1 MNTAGSNRPSLV
13 AEAANRKPAQATAG
27 GRILAGMENREPV
40 SSASAFRNRLLLAL
54 LAAGAVV
61 LVILALGSWWPAT
74 RGHEPAPLRHAVAM
88 PDAVAA
94 PAQAAPDQGGAIIVD
109 DPQAATSPA
118 DALAGIVSVD
128 TDAVAGVD
136 APPAARAA
144 PSGDAG
150 VRAPARRVAAA
161 SAPAV
166 RAAQQESDPR
176 LLASLLSIIRQEE
189 KAASG
194 EQQHESMDALI
205 ARIQDE
211 SSATRTGTAAARASN
226 GGVQADRHEAPSRS
240 QEIQDRLRACPAAN
254 TLAGIECRKRVCAPH
269 QGKDGACPASQ

>member
-1 MNTAGSNRPSLV
+1 
-13 AEAANRKPAQATAG
+13 
-27 GRILAGMENREPV
+27 
-40 SSASAFRNRLLLAL
+40 
-54 LAAGAVV
+54 
-61 LVILALGSWWPAT
+61 
-74 RGHEPAPLRHAVAM
+74 M

-94 PAQAAPDQGGAIIVD
+94 PAQAVPDQGGAIIVD

-118 DALAGIVSVD
+118 DALAGIASVD

-136 APPAARAA
+136 APPAARAS

-166 RAAQQESDPR
+166 RAVQQESDPR

-189 KAASG
+189 KAASS

-205 ARIQDE
+205 ARIQGE

-254 TLAGIECRKRVCAPH
+254 TLAGIECRKKVCAPH
-269 QGKDGACPASQ
+269 QGKDAACPASQ